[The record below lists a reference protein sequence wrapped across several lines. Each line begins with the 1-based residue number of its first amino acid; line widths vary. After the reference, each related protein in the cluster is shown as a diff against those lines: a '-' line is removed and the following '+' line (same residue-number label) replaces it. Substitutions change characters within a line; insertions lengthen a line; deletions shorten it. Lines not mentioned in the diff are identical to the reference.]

1 MLSTDFND
9 RLEKL
14 KKRCG
19 DKDFNFADYEEEMNK
34 KEQEE
39 EKFVPTEIRF
49 DDKEIQVYLI
59 DEIKTYNIYTNTI
72 EKYREL
78 PRYKK
83 VCQNIDATTDVND
96 DYIKVTNK

>member
-1 MLSTDFND
+1 LLSTDFND

-19 DKDFNFADYEEEMNK
+19 DKDFNFVEYEEEMNK
-34 KEQEE
+34 KEE
-39 EKFVPTEIRF
+39 EKETFVPTEFKF
-49 DDKEIQVYLI
+49 DDKEIQVKLI
-59 DEIKTYNIYTNTI
+59 DEVKTYNIYTNTI

-83 VCQNIDATTDVND
+83 VCQNIDASTDCND
-96 DYIKVTNK
+96 DYKKVTQT